1 LQEYLEKLQAIRR
14 QNYMERKRIQQ
25 RAAGACGAPPP
36 AAVKQHPPTPKPASS
51 EPPGKPQIS
60 ADERRKKI
68 AALKVCWHTVPT
80 DITLYSSTFGRLN
93 IRIFTY

>member
-1 LQEYLEKLQAIRR
+1 MEKLQAIRR

-80 DITLYSSTFGRLN
+80 DITL
-93 IRIFTY
+93 